1 MSSNTQEDNLPTP
14 SFEGRLKLDTYMFN
28 GGAAAGGR
36 RRSPRFTAGASTEET
51 ATLPV
56 PSPPRPASRSPSSK
70 RKAPTDSN
78 DNDNPPSNNGPKTT
92 TSKSPSKSPSKR
104 ARPSASYA
112 PPSTYAHLP
121 HLPDA
126 IAPNLLVLFIGLNP
140 GIETARTGHAYA
152 HPSNHFWR
160 LLHSSGV
167 TPRRCAPAE
176 DRRMPELYSLGLTNI
191 VSRPSRN
198 GAELSKAEMDAGVA
212 VLEAKV
218 RRWRPEAVCVV
229 GKSIWES
236 LWRVR
241 HGRGIKAHE
250 FRYGWQ
256 EAGENMGVVVPEGV
270 EEEEVQEGVVYS
282 PDWKGARI
290 FVASSTSGLAA
301 TLKPKEKE
309 EIWKQLGDW
318 VVERRV
324 DRAAA
329 GGGVGGG
336 VTGGVVGGAASGT
349 PDATTETAEDK

>member
-1 MSSNTQEDNLPTP
+1 MPSDTQEDNLPTP
-14 SFEGRLKLDTYMFN
+14 TFEGRLKLESFMFN
-28 GGAAAGGR
+28 GGAAAGGP
-36 RRSPRFTAGASTEET
+36 RRSPRFSLTPSTEP
-51 ATLPV
+51 ATPPV
-56 PSPPRPASRSPSSK
+56 PPPSRASRSPAK
-70 RKAPTDSN
+70 RKAPAD
-78 DNDNPPSNNGPKTT
+78 DNDNSNGNDKGDTDTT
-92 TSKSPSKSPSKR
+92 TKSPRKKAPSKSPSKR
-104 ARPSASYA
+104 ARQSSSYA

-121 HLPDA
+121 LLPDA

-176 DRRMPELYSLGLTNI
+176 DRRMPALYSLGLTNI
-191 VSRPSRN
+191 VARPSRN
-198 GAELSKAEMDAGVA
+198 GAELSRAEMDAGVA
-212 VLEAKV
+212 TLEAKV

-241 HGRGIKAHE
+241 HGRAIKPAE

-256 EAGENMGVVVPEGV
+256 DAAENMGVLGEGAAQA
-270 EEEEVQEGVVYS
+270 EEEIEEGVVYS
-282 PDWKGARI
+282 PDWKGARL

-324 DRAAA
+324 ERAAA
-329 GGGVGGG
+329 GGA
-336 VTGGVVGGAASGT
+336 VGGAATAGT
-349 PDATTETAEDK
+349 AATTTTPTVEVESDLT

>member
-36 RRSPRFTAGASTEET
+36 RRSPRFNTAASTEEET

-56 PSPPRPASRSPSSK
+56 PSPPRGASRSPSSK

-78 DNDNPPSNNGPKTT
+78 DNDNDNPPSKSI
-92 TSKSPSKSPSKR
+92 SKSTPKSPSSKSPSKR

-121 HLPDA
+121 LLPDA

-167 TPRRCAPAE
+167 TPRRCAPTE

-191 VSRPSRN
+191 VARPSRN

-241 HGRGIKAHE
+241 HGRGIKAGE

-256 EAGENMGVVVPEGV
+256 EVGENMGVVVPEGAGG
-270 EEEEVQEGVVYS
+270 EEEVQEGVVYS

-324 DRAAA
+324 DRAA
-329 GGGVGGG
+329 GGGVA
-336 VTGGVVGGAASGT
+336 GGAAGGATSGT
-349 PDATTETAEDK
+349 TDATTETVEDE